1 MEFRVMEVVSKGLT
15 SSFREK
21 LDVSELLQER
31 KDIVSAK
38 PLSVELD
45 VGPYGKSAGVKGELN
60 ADLTMVC
67 SRCLEPVEKQFSI
80 SIEERFALATTVKNP
95 DEDEDLI
102 IVKEDKVNLQ
112 PYVEG
117 TLLIYLPLA
126 PLCSE
131 DCKGLCPDC
140 GTNLNEQ
147 SCGCSRDRI
156 DPRFE
161 ALKKLLE

>member
-1 MEFRVMEVVSKGLT
+1 MEFRVMEVVSKGQEP
-15 SSFREK
+15 SFREK
-21 LDVSELLQER
+21 LDVTELLQDR
-31 KDIVSAK
+31 KDVVAAK
-38 PLSVELD
+38 PMSVELD
-45 VGPYGKSAGVKGELN
+45 VRPYEGTAQVAGELR

-67 SRCLEPVEKQFSI
+67 SRCLEPVEEHLSI
-80 SIEERFALATTVKNP
+80 PIEERFALASMVKDP
-95 DEDEDLI
+95 EADEDLI
-102 IVKEDKVNLQ
+102 LVAEDKVDLQ

-117 TLLIYLPLA
+117 TLLIYLPMA
-126 PLCSE
+126 PLCSD

-147 SCGCSRDRI
+147 SCGCSRDVI

>member
-1 MEFRVMEVVSKGLT
+1 MEFRVMEVVSKGQEP
-15 SSFREK
+15 SFREK
-21 LDVSELLQER
+21 LDVTELLQDR
-31 KDIVSAK
+31 KDVVAAK
-38 PLSVELD
+38 PMSVELD
-45 VGPYGKSAGVKGELN
+45 VGPYEGTAQVTGELR

-67 SRCLEPVEKQFSI
+67 SRCLEPVEEHLSI
-80 SIEERFALATTVKNP
+80 PIEERFALASMVKDP
-95 DEDEDLI
+95 EADEDLI
-102 IVKEDKVNLQ
+102 LVAEDKVDLQ

-117 TLLIYLPLA
+117 TLLIYLPMA
-126 PLCSE
+126 PLCSD

-147 SCGCSRDRI
+147 SCGCSRDVI

>member
-15 SSFREK
+15 SSFREG

-45 VGPYGKSAGVKGELN
+45 VGPKGEYAGVKGQLN

-67 SRCLEPVEKQFSI
+67 SRCLEPVDKQFSI
-80 SIEERFALATTVKNP
+80 PIEERFALATMVKNP

>member
-1 MEFRVMEVVSKGLT
+1 MEFRVMEVVSKGQEA
-15 SSFREK
+15 SFREE

-31 KDIVSAK
+31 KDIISAK
-38 PLSVELD
+38 PLAVALD
-45 VGPYGKSAGVKGELN
+45 VRPYEETAQVKGELK

-67 SRCLEPVEKQFSI
+67 SRCLEPVEEHLAI
-80 SIEERFALATTVKNP
+80 SIEERFALASMVKDP
-95 DEDEDLI
+95 EADEDLI
-102 IVKEDKVNLQ
+102 VVKEDKVDLQ

-117 TLLIYLPLA
+117 TLLIYLPMA
-126 PLCSE
+126 PLCSD